1 MRKGGCIMRIGDNIR
16 NARVALKLSQDELAE
31 RVGVSRVTVSKY
43 ENGRFLPSVPALEK
57 LAFALGTTP
66 AILTEQERPT
76 ETPEYTELVAL
87 ARKSDP
93 AAIRAASAVL
103 RALIADNEET
113 KKA

>member
-1 MRKGGCIMRIGDNIR
+1 MRINDRIKQ
-16 NARVALKLSQDELAE
+16 ARLNMKMSQDDLADAI
-31 RVGVSRVTVSKY
+31 GASRVTISKY
-43 ENGRFLPSVPALEK
+43 ENGHFLPSVTALQRI
-57 LAFALGTTP
+57 AAALGTTP
-66 AILTEQERPT
+66 AALTGES
-76 ETPEYTELVAL
+76 ETPAPFSPEVADLVSL